1 MSPRYCVGI
10 DLGTTHCALAIAP
23 HDPEDPAAS
32 RVLPLPQLVT
42 RSASESRP
50 LLPSFLYLP
59 TPDEGTLPLPWDE
72 RRTFAVGE
80 FARQRAAEAPTRVV
94 SSAKSWLSHTGVDRR
109 AGLLP
114 VGAPEDI
121 EKISPVEASFRYLD
135 HLAEAWAHAHAAGDV
150 PPLTEQHIV
159 LTVPASFDAAA
170 RELTVEAAYCAGM
183 EDVTLLEEPQA
194 AVYAWLESQGSQ
206 FTKQLEVGDVVLV
219 VDIGGGTTDF
229 SAIAVGEEDGQL
241 TLTRVAVGDHILL
254 GGDNMDLALAHVTAT
269 KLRNEGHELDRWQLM
284 ALGHG
289 CRSAKEQLLSNDPPE
304 NVPVVV
310 ASRGSAL
317 VGGTLRTELTRDEVA
332 RTLVDGFFPLVSP
345 DQRPATRARAALTQL
360 GLPYA
365 ADPAITRHLAAFLGR
380 QRDATRDAPGADT
393 QNVEVPTSGGMLR
406 PTALLFN
413 GGVSKA
419 PAIRERLV
427 SVLNG
432 WLQAAGAPPLRVL
445 EGADPDLA
453 VARGAAHFGRVQQGR
468 GIRVRGGTAQAY
480 YVGIESPMPA
490 VPGMEPP
497 LDALCVA
504 PLGMEEGSPP
514 ALLEHELGVVV
525 GEPVTFRFFVSSVR
539 RTDQVGTLLTD
550 VEQDRNVVEVAPIEI
565 TFPAEGRTPGD
576 VVPVQLRSHVTAIG
590 TLKLEVV
597 PRTPQT
603 PDDAF
608 AVELSVRS
616 S

>member
-1 MSPRYCVGI
+1 MSARFSVGI
-10 DLGTTHCALAIAP
+10 DLGTTHSALALLSL
-23 HDPEDPAAS
+23 DPEDASQS
-32 RVLPLPQLVT
+32 RVVPVPQLVT
-42 RSASESRP
+42 RTASEAHP

-59 TPDEGTLPLPWDE
+59 TEDEGALPVPWDAQ
-72 RRTFAVGE
+72 RSFAVGE
-80 FARQRAAEAPTRVV
+80 YARSRAAEAPTRVV

-183 EDVTLLEEPQA
+183 DDVTLLEEPQA
-194 AVYAWLESQGSQ
+194 ALYAWLESQGSA
-206 FTKQLEVGDVVLV
+206 FGKQLEVGDLVLV

-254 GGDNMDLALAHVTAT
+254 GGDNMDLALAHVAAE
-269 KLRNEGHELDRWQLM
+269 KLRGQGQELDRFQLM
-284 ALGHG
+284 ALGHA
-289 CRSAKEQLLSNDPPE
+289 CRAAKERLLAHDPPE
-304 NVPVVV
+304 SVPVVI
-310 ASRGSAL
+310 AGRGSAL
-317 VGGTLRTELTRDEVA
+317 VGATLRTELTRSEVD
-332 RTLVDGFFPLVSP
+332 RTLIDGFFPVVEASA
-345 DQRPATRARAALTQL
+345 RPALRARTALTQL

-365 ADPAITRHLAAFLGR
+365 ADAAITRHLAAFLGR
-380 QRDATRDAPGADT
+380 QSAAAEGA
-393 QNVEVPTSGGMLR
+393 SGTDGMLR
-406 PTALLFN
+406 PTTLLFN
-413 GGVSKA
+413 GGVLKA
-419 PAIRERLV
+419 PALRERLV
-427 SVLNG
+427 SVLDG
-432 WLQAAGAPPLRVL
+432 WLEAVGAPPVRVL
-445 EGADPDLA
+445 EGDDPDLA
-453 VARGAAHFGRVQQGR
+453 VARGAAYFGRVQQGR

-490 VPGMEPP
+490 VPGLAPP

-504 PLGMEEGSPP
+504 PLGLEEGSPP
-514 ALLEHELGVVV
+514 VVLEHELGVVV

-539 RTDQVGTLLTD
+539 RSDQVGALVLDVTTD
-550 VEQDRNVVEVAPIEI
+550 TSVVEVAPIEV

-576 VVPVQLRSHVTAIG
+576 VVPVHLQSHVSAIG
-590 TLKLEVV
+590 TLKLEAV
-597 PRTPQT
+597 PTTPLT
-603 PDDAF
+603 PDEAF

-616 S
+616 G

>member
-1 MSPRYCVGI
+1 MAPRYCVGI

-23 HDPEDPAAS
+23 FDPEDPAPT
-32 RVLPLPQLVT
+32 RMLPLPQLVT
-42 RSASESRP
+42 RSACESQT
-50 LLPSFLYLP
+50 LLPSFLYFA
-59 TPDEGTLPLPWDE
+59 TQDEGALPLPWDAQ
-72 RRTFAVGE
+72 RGFAVGQY
-80 FARQRAAEAPTRVV
+80 ARQRAAEAPTRVI
-94 SSAKSWLSHTGVDRR
+94 SSAKSWLSHTGLDRR
-109 AGLLP
+109 SGILP
-114 VGAPEDI
+114 AGAPGDI

-194 AVYAWLESQGSQ
+194 AVYAWLEAQGAR
-206 FTKQLEVGDVVLV
+206 FTEQLQVGDVVLV
-219 VDIGGGTTDF
+219 IDIGGGTTDF
-229 SAIAVGEEDGQL
+229 SAIAVGEDDGQL

-254 GGDNMDLALAHVTAT
+254 GGDNMDLALAQLAAT
-269 KLRNEGHELDRWQLM
+269 KLRDQGHELDRWQLM
-284 ALGHG
+284 ALAHG
-289 CRSAKEQLLSNDPPE
+289 CRAAKERLLALDAPDD
-304 NVPVVV
+304 VPVVV

-317 VGGTLRTELTRDEVA
+317 VGGSLRTELTRAEVA
-332 RTLVDGFFPLVSP
+332 RTLVDGFFPRVAS
-345 DQRPATRARAALTQL
+345 DARPATRARAALTQL

-365 ADPAITRHLAAFLGR
+365 ADPGVTRHLAAFLGR
-380 QRDATRDAPGADT
+380 QSGAAGETND
-393 QNVEVPTSGGMLR
+393 GALLR
-406 PTALLFN
+406 PTAVLFN
-413 GGVSKA
+413 GGVVKA
-419 PAIRERLV
+419 PAIRERIV
-427 SVLNG
+427 SVLDE
-432 WLQAAGAPPLRVL
+432 WLAALGAPPVRVL
-445 EGADPDLA
+445 TGEDPDLA

-514 ALLEHELGVVV
+514 AVLAHELGVVV
-525 GEPVTFRFFVSSVR
+525 GQPVTFRFFVSSVR
-539 RTDQVGTLLTD
+539 RGDDVGTLLTD
-550 VEQDRNVVEVAPIEI
+550 VDQNRDVVEVAPLEI
-565 TFPAEGRTPGD
+565 TFPAEGRAPGD

-590 TLKLEVV
+590 TLKLEAV
-597 PRTPQT
+597 PRTPRA
-603 PDDAF
+603 PDEAF